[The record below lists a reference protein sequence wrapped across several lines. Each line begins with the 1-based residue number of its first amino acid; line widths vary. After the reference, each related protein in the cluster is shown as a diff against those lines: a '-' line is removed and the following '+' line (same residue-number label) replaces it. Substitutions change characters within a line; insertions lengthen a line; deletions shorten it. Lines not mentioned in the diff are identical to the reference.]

1 MAGAESVATI
11 RDLLSARS
19 QAAFAIDMATKIKK
33 GREKLSQNVIE
44 FVSAGVDEIGKAFQE
59 MSLAPAYATHSS
71 SGSTDETVET
81 IDEALQL
88 MAVGDLAH
96 NLRQLSK
103 EL

>member
-1 MAGAESVATI
+1 
-11 RDLLSARS
+11 
-19 QAAFAIDMATKIKK
+19 
-33 GREKLSQNVIE
+33 
-44 FVSAGVDEIGKAFQE
+44 VDEIGKAFQE